1 MVELAG
7 GAAEVGEVGGEVV
20 KAGPLDDAF
29 LVQRPGAVGG
39 QAGMGGLDD
48 GPSQRPG
55 AAQRIAPPGID
66 AVGVVKAQLRRGL
79 PKRRR
84 GLAQRHREPGSW
96 QLAHQHLGDGQLP
109 HHHIGGDAG
118 QIERQP
124 LNLEPAEAGL
134 GQPVLDVVQ
143 VAVVSGVLDRPMA
156 CCSREASTLT
166 W

>member
-1 MVELAG
+1 MLQLAG
-7 GAAEVGEVGGEVV
+7 RTAQVGEVGGEVV

-29 LVQRPGAVGG
+29 LVQHPGPLGG

-55 AAQRIAPPGID
+55 AAQCITPPGID
-66 AVGVVKAQLRRGL
+66 GVGVVKAQLRGGL
-79 PKRRR
+79 PERR
-84 GLAQRHREPGSW
+84 GGVAQRRWELRTW
-96 QLAHQHLGDGQLP
+96 QLAHQHQSHGQLP